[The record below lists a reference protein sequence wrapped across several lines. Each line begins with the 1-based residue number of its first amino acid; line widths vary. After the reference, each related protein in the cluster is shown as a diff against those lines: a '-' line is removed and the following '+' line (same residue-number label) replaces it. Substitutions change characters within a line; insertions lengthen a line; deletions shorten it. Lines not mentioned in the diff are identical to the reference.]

1 MSRRDTQQA
10 NMLYKLIGAIVAPIA
25 ELIWTIAHQ
34 LRGDRSAWRP
44 LAVSEIVELKKVFGD
59 SVSYDKIRILDTK
72 YPGPMGHRAIAI
84 KYKIRMKNRLHKNE
98 KYIGNYYYHVIYTAQ
113 LVHEVGHVWQYEQM
127 GTSYIPGALHAQ
139 YLSASKYDWRNEIKR
154 GLDDWRQF
162 NIESQ
167 CQFIQHIYREA
178 AQQAEKIDFAKMDFT
193 DKAQLTKI
201 VAGMD
206 RIDDKD
212 KVVDIALHA
221 FQHIQ
226 NPNGQG

>member
-1 MSRRDTQQA
+1 
-10 NMLYKLIGAIVAPIA
+10 MLYKLVGAVVAPIA
-25 ELIWTIAHQ
+25 EFIWTVAHR
-34 LRGDRSAWRP
+34 LFGGREIWRN
-44 LAVSEIVELKKVFGD
+44 LADSEVAELKKVFSG
-59 SVSYDKIRILDTK
+59 SVSYEKIKVLDTN
-72 YPGPMGHRAIAI
+72 YPGPLGNRPIAL
-84 KYKIRMKNRLHKNE
+84 KYKIRMKNLRQKNE
-98 KYIGNYYYHVIYTAQ
+98 KHQGNYYYDYIYTAQ
-113 LVHEVGHVWQYEQM
+113 LVHEVCHVWQFEQM
-127 GTSYIPGALHAQ
+127 GTSYIAGALHAQ